1 MALPNEA
8 PTVPPMIKLS
18 AVDVD
23 DMITTLLDWT
33 LNAFAWLLVLT
44 YYVVIPLGLAM
55 GAVLWLS
62 NGASLTGLLE
72 HND

>member
-1 MALPNEA
+1 M
-8 PTVPPMIKLS
+8 PPMIKLS

-33 LNAFAWLLVLT
+33 LNAVAWLLVLT

-55 GAVLWLS
+55 GAVIWLTS
-62 NGASLTGLLE
+62 NASLTGLPE